1 MFLRGKEDMK
11 YVVRMFNDVNCMIDS
26 DIIEASDEN
35 EALEIFKKE
44 HFIIEYAGDRY
55 EVEEY

>member
-1 MFLRGKEDMK
+1 MK
-11 YVVRMFNDVNCMIDS
+11 FVVRMYNDVNCLIDS

-35 EALEIFKKE
+35 EALETFKKE
-44 HFIIEYAGDRY
+44 HFIVEYAGDRY